1 MKRSL
6 SVWQISPPGWRC
18 AGGNVA
24 VFGRTTKKK
33 EGVNFKRNFVGDGW
47 RRLES
52 CCYLNRENR
61 KSEIEEIAAEMSTT
75 DEVRFSEGRL
85 NQVKSGLETWRE
97 VVIKLDSVLGKLNFV
112 IWPFHKSKLFKF
124 RLRNNFFSLLLLAIA
139 IFSQICSM

>member
-1 MKRSL
+1 MQLINYRDHICIVQDVVIYFERKKLFKRSL
-6 SVWQISPPGWRC
+6 CVWQISPPGWRS

-24 VFGRTTKKK
+24 VFGRNTKKK

-52 CCYLNRENR
+52 CCLLNRENR
-61 KSEIEEIAAEMSTT
+61 KSEIQEIAAEMSTT

-97 VVIKLDSVLGKLNFV
+97 VVIKLDSVLGKLT
-112 IWPFHKSKLFKF
+112 S
-124 RLRNNFFSLLLLAIA
+124 SLA
-139 IFSQICSM
+139 FPQVQNY